1 MMNQNTGQTCTL
13 TLDGKEYTLPVLTG
27 TTGARSIDISGLR
40 AATGGVTTFDPSFAN
55 TASCSSA
62 ISSIDGENGVLTYRG
77 IPIETFAT
85 EHISFTETAWLL
97 IFGKLPTTAEIERFG
112 ALLTKYS
119 ALHRSMDLHFN
130 AFPPNGHPMAIMS
143 SMINAMSTHDRPR
156 ITDDESFI
164 ESAAKLLSKVR
175 TIAAASYKAS
185 IGEPAIY
192 PRFDLRYVENFLHMM
207 FSLPYEPFEAD
218 PVVAEAL
225 NLFLVLH
232 ADHGQNC
239 STSTVRMVGSSGAN
253 LFTSCAAGVCALWGP
268 RHGGA
273 NANAVKGLERI
284 HESGLTPRQYVAK
297 VKDERQRIPGFGHRI
312 YRNWD
317 PRAKI
322 LRRACDQLLDTLNR
336 TDPLLDIARELEQV
350 VLADDYFV
358 ERRLFPNV
366 DFYSGIVL
374 RALNIPLNMFTVM
387 FSIGRTA
394 GWIAQWKEVHDD
406 PRGRIDRPRQLYRGA
421 AHTEWTPPEDRD

>member
-1 MMNQNTGQTCTL
+1 MDDEHVDQTCTL
-13 TLDGKEYTLPVLTG
+13 TLDGKEYTLPVRTG
-27 TTGARSIDISGLR
+27 TTGDRVIDISGLR
-40 AATGGVTTFDPSFAN
+40 SATGVTTLDPSFAN
-55 TASCSSA
+55 TASCVSS
-62 ISSIDGENGVLTYRG
+62 ISWIDGENGRLTYRG
-77 IPIETFAT
+77 IPIETLAD
-85 EHISFTETAWLL
+85 EKVSFVEVAWLL
-97 IFGKLPTTAEIERFG
+97 IFGALPTQAERESFG
-112 ALLTKYS
+112 GLLTEYS

-143 SMINAMSTHDRPR
+143 SMINAMSTHDKPK
-156 ITDDESFI
+156 ITDELSFT
-164 ESAAKLLSKVR
+164 ESAAKLMSKVR

-192 PRFDLRYVENFLHMM
+192 PRYDLRYVENFMHMM
-207 FSLPYEPFEAD
+207 FSLPYRPFEAD
-218 PVVAEAL
+218 PVVSRAL
-225 NLFLVLH
+225 NLFFVLH

-239 STSTVRMVGSSGAN
+239 STSTVRMVASAGAN
-253 LFTSCAAGVCALWGP
+253 LFTSCSAGVCALWGP

-273 NANAVKGLERI
+273 NVDAVLGLQRI
-284 HESGLTPRQYVAK
+284 KDSGLTPRQYVARA
-297 VKDERQRIPGFGHRI
+297 KDKGERIPGFGHRI

-317 PRAKI
+317 PRARV
-322 LRRACDQLLDTLNR
+322 LRVACDQLLDSLNR

-387 FSIGRTA
+387 FAIGRMP
-394 GWIAQWKEVHDD
+394 GWIAHWKEVHDD
-406 PRGRIDRPRQLYRGA
+406 PKGKIDRPRDLYMGAVDTAWIPRSQRG
-421 AHTEWTPPEDRD
+421 

>member
-1 MMNQNTGQTCTL
+1 MDHQTGETCTL
-13 TLDGKEYTLPVLTG
+13 TLEGKEYTLPVLTG
-27 TTGARSIDISGLR
+27 STGKRSIDISTLR
-40 AATGGVTTFDPSFAN
+40 EVTGGVTTFDPSFAN
-55 TASCSSA
+55 TASCGSE
-62 ISSIDGENGVLTYRG
+62 ISWIDGENGELTYRG
-77 IPIETFAT
+77 IPIETLAR
-85 EHISFTETAWLL
+85 EKVSFLETAWLL
-97 IFGKLPTTAEIERFG
+97 IFGKLPTAAESTRFG
-112 ALLTKYS
+112 ELLAEYS
-119 ALHRSMDLHFN
+119 ALHRSMALHFN

-156 ITDDESFI
+156 VTDEESFT

-185 IGEPAIY
+185 IGEPNIY

-207 FSLPYEPFEAD
+207 FSLPYKKYETD
-218 PVVAEAL
+218 PVVADAL
-225 NLFLVLH
+225 NLFFVLH

-239 STSTVRMVGSSGAN
+239 STSTVRMVASSGAN

-273 NANAVKGLERI
+273 NVNAVKGLQRI
-284 HESGLTPRQYVAK
+284 AESGLTPAQYVAR
-297 VKDERQRIPGFGHRI
+297 VKDNKERIPGFGHRI

-322 LRRACDQLLDTLNR
+322 LRSSCDRLLDSLNR
-336 TDPLLDIARELEQV
+336 TDPLLDIARQLEQA
-350 VLADDYFV
+350 VLADDYFI
-358 ERRLFPNV
+358 ERRLYPNV

-387 FSIGRTA
+387 FSIGRMA

-406 PRGRIDRPRQLYRGA
+406 PRGRIDRPRQLYRGPA
-421 AHTEWTPPEDRD
+421 STPWVPIEERG

>member
-1 MMNQNTGQTCTL
+1 MDQHVDETCTL
-13 TLDGKEYTLPVLTG
+13 TLDGHDYTLPVRTG
-27 TTGARSIDISGLR
+27 STGDRVIDISGLR

-55 TASCSSA
+55 TSACESS
-62 ISSIDGENGVLTYRG
+62 ISWIDGENGKLTYRG
-77 IPIETFAT
+77 IPIETLAG
-85 EHISFTETAWLL
+85 EKVSFVETAWLL
-97 IFGKLPTTAEIERFG
+97 IFGSLPTKAEREHFTE
-112 ALLTKYS
+112 LLTEYS
-119 ALHRSMDLHFN
+119 SLHRSMDLHFN

-143 SMINAMSTHDRPR
+143 SMINAMSTHDRPK
-156 ITDDESFI
+156 ITDDLSFT

-192 PRFDLRYVENFLHMM
+192 PRYDLKYVENFMHMM
-207 FSLPYEPFEAD
+207 FSLPYRPFEAD
-218 PVVAEAL
+218 PIVARAL
-225 NLFLVLH
+225 NLFFVLH

-239 STSTVRMVGSSGAN
+239 STSTVRMVASSGAN
-253 LFTSCAAGVCALWGP
+253 LFTSCSAGVCALWGP

-273 NANAVKGLERI
+273 NVDAVLALQKIRD
-284 HESGLTPRQYVAK
+284 SGLTPRQYVARA
-297 VKDERQRIPGFGHRI
+297 KDNGERISGFGHRI

-317 PRAKI
+317 PRARI
-322 LRRACDQLLDTLNR
+322 LRGACEQLLDSLNR
-336 TDPLLDIARELEQV
+336 SDPLLDIARELEEA

-387 FSIGRTA
+387 FAIGRMP
-394 GWIAQWKEVHDD
+394 GWIAHWREVKSD
-406 PRGRIDRPRQLYRGA
+406 PKGKIARPRDLYVGPDSTPWVPRSQRG
-421 AHTEWTPPEDRD
+421 